1 MMDIGSKL
9 LRTALSAVLVAAFS
23 LSAGTAS
30 AQAPEK
36 ITVRLDFT
44 PWGIQAALHLAKSK
58 GWFAE
63 QGLDVTIED
72 GTGTLPGIQLVGA
85 GKVEVAAVQLG
96 PMALARENG
105 LPVVGIAGF
114 ARRGDLAVMV
124 DAATG
129 PKSFKELAGKKFVC
143 FTGSPWV
150 PFIKSFA
157 KGAGLREDD
166 FAVTMVAPPAMV
178 STYASGNADG
188 FLSMGPF
195 GVPLVAKS
203 RPSRALLAGDAGI
216 VFPSFGLVSNEE
228 TIKKRPAVLKKLVQV
243 NIRAWEYIYQS
254 PANLEEGVKAI
265 MSERPQAKLDA
276 DLLRGQIVAYRDFF
290 DTPNTKGKRFGWQ
303 AEADWVAAIKSME
316 SAGAI
321 KPGRKPAEYYTN
333 QFVD

>member
-1 MMDIGSKL
+1 MKGIGSKL
-9 LRTALSAVLVAAFS
+9 LKTVLSAALAAAFS
-23 LSAGTAS
+23 LAAGTAG

-105 LPVVGIAGF
+105 LPVIGIAGF
-114 ARRGDLAVMV
+114 ARRGDLAVLV

-129 PKSFKELAGKKFVC
+129 PKSFKELAGKKFVS

-157 KGAGLREDD
+157 KGAGLSEEE

-188 FLSMGPF
+188 FLSLAPF
-195 GVPLVAKS
+195 GVPLLAKS
-203 RPSRALLAGDAGI
+203 RPSRALLAGDVGI

-228 TIKKRPAVLKKLVQV
+228 TVKKRPAVLRKLVQT
-243 NIRAWEYIYQS
+243 NIRAWEYIYQNA
-254 PANLEEGVKAI
+254 ANTEEGVKAI

-276 DLLRGQIVAYRDFF
+276 DLLRGQIVAYREFF

-303 AEADWVAAIKSME
+303 AEADWTAAIKSME
-316 SAGAI
+316 AAGAI